1 MLILRMLVSV
11 QIDRMDINQVR
22 QRPKQGGLHRVVRAN
37 AKRRWRRRRFASFG
51 RRTHALAL

>member
-1 MLILRMLVSV
+1 MLVPV

-37 AKRRWRRRRFASFG
+37 AYGRWRRRRIASFG